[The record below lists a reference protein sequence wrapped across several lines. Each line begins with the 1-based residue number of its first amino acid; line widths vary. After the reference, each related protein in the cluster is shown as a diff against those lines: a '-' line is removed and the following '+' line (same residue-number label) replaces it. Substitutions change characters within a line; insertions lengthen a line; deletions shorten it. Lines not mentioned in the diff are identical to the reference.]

1 MSQPEPTQAG
11 NVRQLLVFVG
21 GLAVLGVLLV
31 AVLFG
36 NTLFAPEEVAQ
47 PTPFVPTF
55 ELVTPATAGIL
66 GEMGNVEM
74 GEEAP
79 DFTLPT
85 LVGEEISLSGLRGRP
100 VLLNFWATWCAPCR
114 IEMPELESAYK
125 SHTTDELAI
134 IAINREET
142 AALVEPFVTDMGLT
156 FDIALDEK
164 AEVSNLY
171 GVFNMPTSYFLD
183 GSGRVVAIHRG
194 PMSEEQIEEYL
205 QLALEGRE

>member
-1 MSQPEPTQAG
+1 MTPPPPTPAG
-11 NVRQLLVFVG
+11 NMRQLAVFVG
-21 GLAVLGVLLV
+21 GLMVLGLLLL

-36 NTLFAPEEVAQ
+36 NTLFSPEETAQ
-47 PTPFVPTF
+47 ATPFIPTF

-66 GEMGNVEM
+66 GDIGNVQLEQ
-74 GEEAP
+74 EAP

-85 LVGEEISLSGLRGRP
+85 LTGTDIKLSDLRGRP

-114 IEMPELESAYK
+114 VEMPELEAAYQ
-125 SHTTDELAI
+125 SHTADKLAI

-142 AALVEPFVTDMGLT
+142 AALVEPFVTEMGLT

-164 AEVSNLY
+164 AEISNLY

-194 PMSEEQIEEYL
+194 PMSEQQIEEYV
-205 QLALEGRE
+205 QLAMERRE

>member
-1 MSQPEPTQAG
+1 MSQPEPTPAG

-21 GLAVLGVLLV
+21 GLAMLGILLV
-31 AVLFG
+31 VVLFG
-36 NTLFAPEEVAQ
+36 NTLFAPEAAVQ
-47 PTPFVPTF
+47 PTPFIPTF

-66 GEMGNVEM
+66 GDIGNVQLEQ
-74 GEEAP
+74 EAP

-85 LVGEEISLSGLRGRP
+85 LTGTEIKLSDLHGRP

-125 SHTTDELAI
+125 NHTADELAI

-194 PMSEEQIEEYL
+194 PMSEQQIEEYV
-205 QLALEGRE
+205 QLALEKK